1 MLKDDFI
8 EGKAAIKLYTE
19 NEKELLK
26 LRIARRSTRVLSRA
40 VAVCISFMFALITV
54 LILLIAAGFA
64 FGAYFENLAI
74 GFLCAGGVG
83 IILTLGSIAL
93 TKRLL
98 EKPII
103 QQVLKDLSDVKL

>member
-26 LRIARRSTRVLSRA
+26 LRIARRSTRVLTRITA
-40 VAVCISFMFALITV
+40 ICISFLFGLISM
-54 LILLIAAGFA
+54 LLLLMAVGFA
-64 FGAYFENLAI
+64 FGTYFNNLAL

-83 IILTLGSIAL
+83 IVLTIISVGLA
-93 TKRLL
+93 KRVL

-103 QQVLKDLSDVKL
+103 HQVLKDLSDAGI